1 MSLLESKNLQHF
13 YINEEQSFYLLSHR
27 DAAKLKGWLT
37 LCQSQLASLG
47 FSDIELIG
55 NGAYGFV
62 FAGKDAEHQQYVFKF
77 ARITLPQQIQDR
89 LEDEGFML
97 SQALHSGI
105 PKFIEFQ
112 NVNGQSILMMSRA
125 KGIDLERLARQRG
138 KLPPRLILKIAA
150 QMADILISLRGSSE
164 QGDIS
169 APKLTMAPA
178 APKVPTAPIA
188 PIVHGDIKPSNIMF
202 DPDTETVSLIDWGAA
217 VFAQCDPYGE
227 RVDGVGLN
235 ASSIDFEKTN
245 AKLGDIYFIGNDQL
259 NGELSS
265 PRCDE
270 QGLAGTL
277 YALASGQSSR
287 FGKHVI
293 TPESLGL
300 PIEFAKTLSA
310 MLNHDSAIN
319 YQAGDYF
326 LKNMRYMKRIAV
338 DSSSE
343 SKNKTKPLIPFIS
356 ASTAEPIETVVYS
369 SRKGFLRQAM
379 GSDKFAAQSADYSG
393 HDGYKNYLAG
403 MGDTEKAF
411 VIAVSHL
418 GRYPLVGGLAIRW
431 EEGGV
436 AIDSSLNL
444 YETNIELSL
453 GSALDSSLDSSLD
466 PALDYSEASST
477 SGSLTNAINNV
488 VHLGRAINKQGV
500 FKSCIFDA
508 RKTLHIGRENPQQ
521 PFVASLG
528 MAIAFDTVAASGAE
542 HDSRLHSY
550 FEDGEDPDEMLE
562 LPAEIMELLGAMNR
576 IHHTGCII
584 FEAAATDL
592 KIHNYLSLLDTSKE
606 QEFRI
611 YLSGILQNLP
621 LINGLGVSG
630 FMKLPYKNT
639 KFFDYQENQP
649 DLFSQ

>member
-1 MSLLESKNLQHF
+1 MGLRESKNLQHF

-27 DAAKLKGWLT
+27 DAAKLKGWLR

-89 LEDEGFML
+89 LEEEGFML
-97 SQALHSGI
+97 SQAVHSGI

-125 KGIDLERLARQRG
+125 KGIDLERLSRQRG

-150 QMADILISLRGSSE
+150 QMAEILISLRGAGE
-164 QGDIS
+164 QGDVS
-169 APKLTMAPA
+169 APK
-178 APKVPTAPIA
+178 PTILPSG

-235 ASSIDFEKTN
+235 ASSIEFEKTN

-265 PRCDE
+265 PRYDE

-277 YALASGQSSR
+277 YALASGQGSR

-310 MLNHDSAIN
+310 MLKDDSAIN

-338 DSSSE
+338 NASRD
-343 SKNKTKPLIPFIS
+343 SKNKKKALIPFTCALS
-356 ASTAEPIETVVYS
+356 AEPIETVVYS

-379 GSDKFAAQSADYSG
+379 GADQLAAQSADYFG

-436 AIDSSLNL
+436 AIDSNLNL
-444 YETNIELSL
+444 YETNIESSLSPSL
-453 GSALDSSLDSSLD
+453 SPSLDSAS
-466 PALDYSEASST
+466 DYSEDSAT
-477 SGSLTNAINNV
+477 SHSLTNAINNV
-488 VHLGRAINKQGV
+488 VHLGRAIDKQGV

-521 PFVASLG
+521 PFVASPD
-528 MAIAFDTVAASGAE
+528 MAIAFDTVAALGAE

-550 FEDGEDPDEMLE
+550 FEDGVDPDERLE
-562 LPAEIMELLGAMNR
+562 LPVEIMDLLGAMNR

-606 QEFRI
+606 QKFRQC
-611 YLSGILQNLP
+611 LNGILQKLP

-639 KFFDYQENQP
+639 KFFDYQEKQP
-649 DLFSQ
+649 DLFC